1 MIVYLEKKAI
11 FAKNE
16 DNLVYRLKSMEMYDG
31 YDSLRLNLVLVCGF
45 DYINPDISDEQGWC
59 PANKFI
65 EDVQDTQE
73 ICYIMSESI
82 KECLE
87 VNGYEILE
95 ECPIKLQ
102 DN

>member
-1 MIVYLEKKAI
+1 MKAYLEKKTI
-11 FAKNE
+11 YAKNE
-16 DNLVYRLKSMEMYDG
+16 EKLVYKVESIEIYDG
-31 YDSLRLNLVLVCGF
+31 YDSLRLNLVLICGW
-45 DYINPDISDEQGWC
+45 DYINPDASDKQGWC

-87 VNGYEILE
+87 TNGYEILE
-95 ECPIKLQ
+95 ECPIKL
-102 DN
+102 